1 MKNIIINKR
10 YNAYLKRQNHHQ
22 IWENNRLPM
31 NKKQTERERE
41 IYGKEKKSDI
51 K

>member
-10 YNAYLKRQNHHQ
+10 YNAYLKHQNHHQ

-31 NKKQTERERE
+31 KKQRERERE
-41 IYGKEKKSDI
+41 RERERGDI